1 VPDPPSLLVAG
12 SIALDTVGGASTR
25 IEDELGGSALYF
37 ALAASLIMP
46 VTIVAPIGVADL
58 ERVKAVIGSRPID
71 VSRMKVFDA
80 PTYRW
85 RAQQHQDR
93 NIDLGSQDSIYDLW
107 DPEVPE
113 GFDGWAFVGS
123 VRPDRQV
130 QLVGR
135 LAGARLLAADSM
147 VSYIH
152 ARRDEAFEVIR
163 RSQWYFCNQE
173 EFGALGGREPEAFRR
188 HWSLDGLVVKMGSLG
203 VTAYAESGSVH
214 VPAALGSAVVDTTG
228 GGDAVAAG
236 MLARWLTTGA
246 RPDGFAEALSWGVA
260 CASLTIEDV
269 GLRAI
274 AKATR
279 RQLDERV
286 AEIKELLRRAS

>member
-1 VPDPPSLLVAG
+1 MPDRPGLLVAG
-12 SIALDTVGGASTR
+12 SIALDTVGGASTP

-46 VTIVAPIGVADL
+46 VGIAAPVGAADL
-58 ERVKAVIGSRPID
+58 ERVRDVIGDRPID
-71 VSRMKVFDA
+71 VSHLKVFDA

-85 RAQQHQDR
+85 RAQQHVDR

-107 DPEVPE
+107 DPEVPPR
-113 GFDGWAFVGS
+113 FDGWAFVGS

-130 QLVGR
+130 QLAER
-135 LAGARLLAADSM
+135 LSGARMLAADSM

-152 ARRDEAFEVIR
+152 ARRDEAFQVVG
-163 RSQWYFCNQE
+163 RSHWYFCNQD
-173 EFGALGGREPEAFRR
+173 EFAALDGHEPDEFRR
-188 HWSLDGLVVKMGSLG
+188 RWSLVGLVLKLGPGG
-203 VTAYAESGSVH
+203 VTAFTDAGSVH
-214 VPAALGSAVVDTTG
+214 VPAPLGRPVVDTTG

-246 RPDGFAEALSWGVA
+246 RPGGLGDALVWGVA
-260 CASLTIEDV
+260 CASLTIEDI

-274 AKATR
+274 ARATPAQLAERVDEVRELTR
-279 RQLDERV
+279 R
-286 AEIKELLRRAS
+286 A